1 MLVSTAASMSLVV
14 MADYGC
20 SDVIMQPI
28 PSNCASSRGSLFSP
42 NQSSTWETIG
52 DYAINDGPVGLAASL
67 HYQQNAHYGTDT
79 VGVGLLYGEAISLLE
94 NQLVGGMVTASPF
107 YTYDAT
113 HLLAKELR

>member
-79 VGVGLLYGEAISLLE
+79 IGVGLLNGEAISLLE
-94 NQLVGGMVTASPF
+94 NQLVGGIATASPF
-107 YTYDAT
+107 YMYDAT